1 MDAGGNSHGQSFHG
15 NLGALCYRMR
25 KEKLVND
32 GWNNR
37 PGDGRAESGA
47 ALLMTEKSLVV
58 MPDHLERRIDMRQIS
73 RR

>member
-1 MDAGGNSHGQSFHG
+1 
-15 NLGALCYRMR
+15 LGALCYRMR

>member
-1 MDAGGNSHGQSFHG
+1 MVSPLHGS
-15 NLGALCYRMR
+15 LGALCYRMR

-58 MPDHLERRIDMRQIS
+58 MPDHLERRIDMRPIS

>member
-1 MDAGGNSHGQSFHG
+1 
-15 NLGALCYRMR
+15 MR

-58 MPDHLERRIDMRQIS
+58 MPDHLERRIDMRPIS